1 MDSMVAAAMP
11 KMGVAGDRTRS
22 QLSELPPLI
31 TFSCKP
37 PKGHVPSEN
46 LPGEFTFSQLGA
58 FGRMGDMD
66 DLNNMHA
73 ALIPVKNEVK
83 NLLTMFD
90 FYITQRQLGKPIET
104 LNEAVRD
111 MRLIIGRLLIDHFL
125 TLTPEDGDNFC
136 RALATMLADR
146 CEQLPEEKEV
156 EAEYCSYCVGEILT
170 VFEYAIE
177 IKKEF
182 DDDPILQ
189 KMLSLD
195 IPILR
200 PFDYGLRGTLKVV
213 ETHKKRMVHK

>member
-1 MDSMVAAAMP
+1 MNDT
-11 KMGVAGDRTRS
+11 KK
-22 QLSELPPLI
+22 I
-31 TFSCKP
+31 
-37 PKGHVPSEN
+37 
-46 LPGEFTFSQLGA
+46 
-58 FGRMGDMD
+58 
-66 DLNNMHA
+66 HA

-90 FYITQRQLGKPIET
+90 FFLTQRQLGKPIEV

-125 TLTPEDGDNFC
+125 GLTLDDGDNFC
-136 RALATMLADR
+136 KALATMLADR
-146 CEQLPEEKEV
+146 CEQLPDENEV
-156 EAEYCSYCVGEILT
+156 EQEYCHYCVGEILT
-170 VFEYAIE
+170 VFEYAME

-189 KMLSLD
+189 KMLALD

-213 ETHKKRMVHK
+213 EAHKKRMIHK